1 MSDTPIDIFIDL
13 PSSPEP
19 VQAGRLWSHFH
30 HVKQRAFC
38 VTPPSGDKKIACRHP
53 GLAVSYKSR
62 MAMVNYA
69 RAGVVIPTGAEVFT
83 SSLG

>member
-1 MSDTPIDIFIDL
+1 MVHISLMKTTSPL
-13 PSSPEP
+13 PEP
-19 VQAGRLWSHFH
+19 VPARQAMGALSPRH
-30 HVKQRAFC
+30 

-69 RAGVVIPTGAEVFT
+69 RAGVGIPTGAEVLT